1 MSTAVLMIGFK
12 FDTFEGLWNHLKLK
26 YFNEAGVTK
35 NPNDYTSTSESSN
48 YYKYKVYE
56 GSIYENWY
64 GWDED
69 KKRDA
74 YIALYNKQNDT
85 LNGNTSSCV
94 KGWFN
99 NAGINYIRAFDNY
112 PNTLT
117 TPPVIVGIP
126 VATIPNASLAYKI
139 LVSDIPQISTDP
151 NWSERDNCETLRL
164 SNQDINDFKK
174 IVQLLKIQSQP
185 KFYFFNASDSTYPLP
200 NMVLNH

>member
-12 FDTFEGLWNHLKLK
+12 FDTFEGLQNHLKLK
-26 YFNEAGVTK
+26 YFNETGVTK
-35 NPNDYTSTSESSN
+35 NPNDYTNTSESSN

-64 GWDED
+64 GWDKD

-74 YIALYNKQNDT
+74 YIDLYNKQNNT

-99 NAGINYIRAFDNY
+99 NEGSNYIKAFDNY
-112 PNTLT
+112 PSTLT

-164 SNQDINDFKK
+164 SNQDISDFKK
-174 IVQLLKIQSQP
+174 IVQLLKIQYQP